1 MTEPYPPISELV
13 PHHGPMVLLDELVH
27 WEPGR
32 ARCRLKIKPETRF
45 VTNGVASTIVA
56 IEYMGQAVAACCGYA
71 AFRGGDDIRVGM
83 IIGCRRMD
91 IEVPEVGVG
100 DELTIEVSE
109 VRAQQEISVYEC
121 EARRGSEIVAS
132 AQLTLYHAAE
142 PPAEG
147 ESFP

>member
-1 MTEPYPPISELV
+1 MAEPYPPISELV

-32 ARCRLKIKPETRF
+32 ARCQLQIKPGTRF
-45 VTNGVASTIVA
+45 VRHGVVSSIVC

-91 IEVPEVGVG
+91 IEVPELRVG
-100 DELTIEVSE
+100 DELTIDVSE
-109 VRAQQEISVYEC
+109 VRAREEISVYEC
-121 EARRGSEIVAS
+121 EARRGTEPVAS
-132 AQLTLYHAAE
+132 AQLTLYHAAKR
-142 PPAEG
+142 PGEG